1 MAYLLLL
8 LWRKATHRRTKEVNE
23 MKTQTH
29 LKAGRL
35 ASNHNETLVREG
47 RRTRGLKVK
56 CGVKAGKKAK

>member
-1 MAYLLLL
+1 
-8 LWRKATHRRTKEVNE
+8 

-35 ASNHNETLVREG
+35 SSNHNETLVREG

-56 CGVKAGKKAK
+56 TGVKAGKKKK

>member
-1 MAYLLLL
+1 MS
-8 LWRKATHRRTKEVNE
+8 E

-35 ASNHNETLVREG
+35 SSNHNETLVREG

-56 CGVKAGKKAK
+56 TGVKAGKKKK